1 MSTRRLRVP
10 FATSNHG
17 MKDEANDTRSALSS
31 VPAAGSSV
39 YSRRDREPRERI
51 LDLGPDAATKE
62 ELLAAILGVDGRS
75 EAALKLAVSL
85 LTRFGDLHRLLHATP
100 EALAASAGMGPANTA
115 AILALR
121 GLMDSYHTEVLTRGE
136 ILSSST
142 GVRRYLGYRL
152 GRREREVFGALFL
165 DTRHHLISNE
175 ELFFGSVDRAMV
187 YPREV
192 IKSCLKHNASAIILY
207 HNHPSGVPE
216 PSASDIQVTSRI
228 AMLLQELD
236 VRLVDHVVVGASEQI
251 SFAERGLI

>member
-1 MSTRRLRVP
+1 
-10 FATSNHG
+10 
-17 MKDEANDTRSALSS
+17 
-31 VPAAGSSV
+31 
-39 YSRRDREPRERI
+39 
-51 LDLGPDAATKE
+51 
-62 ELLAAILGVDGRS
+62 
-75 EAALKLAVSL
+75 
-85 LTRFGDLHRLLHATP
+85 
-100 EALAASAGMGPANTA
+100 
-115 AILALR
+115 
-121 GLMDSYHTEVLTRGE
+121 MDCYHSEVLTRGE

-152 GRREREVFGALFL
+152 GRREREIFGALFL

-192 IKSCLKHNASAIILY
+192 IKSCLKHNASAVILY
-207 HNHPSGVPE
+207 HNHPSGIPE

-251 SFAERGLI
+251 SFAERGLL

>member
-1 MSTRRLRVP
+1 
-10 FATSNHG
+10 
-17 MKDEANDTRSALSS
+17 MKDDANDTRSALLQA
-31 VPAAGSSV
+31 PAGGCAA
-39 YSRRDREPRERI
+39 RACADEPRKRI
-51 LDLGPDAATKE
+51 LDLGPDSATKA
-62 ELLAAILGVDGRS
+62 ELLAAILGVEGP
-75 EAALKLAVSL
+75 AATALELAASL
-85 LTRFGDLHRLLHATP
+85 LARFGDLHRLLHAP
-100 EALAASAGMGPANTA
+100 RDALAACEGIGPVNTA
-115 AILALR
+115 AILAVR
-121 GLMDSYHTEVLTRGE
+121 GLMDCYHSEVLTRGE

-192 IKSCLKHNASAIILY
+192 IKSCLKHNASAVILY
-207 HNHPSGVPE
+207 HNHPSGIPE

-251 SFAERGLI
+251 SFAERGLL

>member
-1 MSTRRLRVP
+1 
-10 FATSNHG
+10 
-17 MKDEANDTRSALSS
+17 MKDDANDTRSALLQP
-31 VPAAGSSV
+31 PAGGRA
-39 YSRRDREPRERI
+39 DCACAAEPRKRI
-51 LDLGPDAATKE
+51 LDLGPDSATKT
-62 ELLAAILGVDGRS
+62 ELLAAILGVEES
-75 EAALKLAVSL
+75 SANPLHLAESL
-85 LTRFGDLHRLLHATP
+85 LARFGDLHCLLHAP
-100 EALAASAGMGPANTA
+100 PNALATCEGIGPVNTA
-115 AILALR
+115 AILAMR
-121 GLMDSYHTEVLTRGE
+121 GLMDCYHTEVLTRGE

-152 GRREREVFGALFL
+152 SRREREVFGALFL

-192 IKSCLKHNASAIILY
+192 IKSCLKHNASAVILY

-236 VRLVDHVVVGASEQI
+236 VRLVDHVVVGATEQV
-251 SFAERGLI
+251 SFAERGLL

>member
-1 MSTRRLRVP
+1 
-10 FATSNHG
+10 
-17 MKDEANDTRSALSS
+17 MKDDANDTRSALLQA
-31 VPAAGSSV
+31 PAGGRAT
-39 YSRRDREPRERI
+39 RACADEPRERI
-51 LDLGPDAATKE
+51 LDLGPDSATKT
-62 ELLAAILGVDGRS
+62 ELLAAILGGEGPTAS
-75 EAALKLAVSL
+75 ALELAASL
-85 LTRFGDLHRLLHATP
+85 LARFGDLHRLLHAP
-100 EALAASAGMGPANTA
+100 RDALAACDGIGPVNTA
-115 AILALR
+115 AILAVR
-121 GLMDSYHTEVLTRGE
+121 GLMDCYHSEILTRGE

-152 GRREREVFGALFL
+152 GRREREIFGALFL

-192 IKSCLKHNASAIILY
+192 IKSCLKHNASAVILY

-236 VRLVDHVVVGASEQI
+236 VRLVDHVVVGGSEQI

>member
-1 MSTRRLRVP
+1 
-10 FATSNHG
+10 
-17 MKDEANDTRSALSS
+17 MKDDANDTRSVLL
-31 VPAAGSSV
+31 PAPATGGLP
-39 YSRRDREPRERI
+39 RGIEPRDRI
-51 LDLGPDAATKE
+51 LDLGPDAATNT
-62 ELLAAILGVDGRS
+62 ELLAAILCIDGRPAS
-75 EAALKLAVSL
+75 ALELAASL
-85 LTRFGDLHRLLHATP
+85 LAHFGDLHRLLHAP
-100 EALAASAGMGPANTA
+100 RDMLAASAGMEPAKTA
-115 AILALR
+115 AILAVR
-121 GLMDSYHTEVLTRGE
+121 GLMDSYHAEVVTRGE
-136 ILSSST
+136 VLSSST

-152 GRREREVFGALFL
+152 GRREREIFGALFL

-192 IKSCLKHNASAIILY
+192 IKSSLKHNASAVILY

-236 VRLVDHVVVGASEQI
+236 VRLVDHVVVGDSEQI

>member
-1 MSTRRLRVP
+1 
-10 FATSNHG
+10 
-17 MKDEANDTRSALSS
+17 MKDEANDTRSALPSA
-31 VPAAGSSV
+31 PAGGPAV
-39 YSRRDREPRERI
+39 HSRAEGPRERI
-51 LDLGPDAATKE
+51 LDLGPDAATKA
-62 ELLAAILGVDGRS
+62 ELLAAILRADGRP
-75 EAALKLAVSL
+75 AAPLKLAVSL
-85 LTRFGDLHRLLHATP
+85 LARFGDLHRLLHAAP
-100 EALAASAGMGPANTA
+100 DALAASAGMGPANTA

-121 GLMDSYHTEVLTRGE
+121 GLMDTYHAEVLTRGE

-192 IKSCLKHNASAIILY
+192 IKSCLKHNASAVILY

-236 VRLVDHVVVGASEQI
+236 VRLVDHVVVGGSEQI

>member
-1 MSTRRLRVP
+1 MSKRQLRVP
-10 FATSNHG
+10 VATANYG
-17 MKDEANDTRSALSS
+17 MKDDVNDTRSAPQSAPSGLRE
-31 VPAAGSSV
+31 G
-39 YSRRDREPRERI
+39 YSCDDEAPRERI
-51 LDLGPDAATKE
+51 LDLGPAAATKT
-62 ELLAAILGVDGRS
+62 ELLAAILGVDERS
-75 EAALKLAVSL
+75 ASALELAASL
-85 LTRFGDLHRLLHATP
+85 LARFGDLHRLLHAP
-100 EALAASAGMGPANTA
+100 REALAACAGMDPAKTA
-115 AILALR
+115 AIVAVR
-121 GLMDSYHTEVLTRGE
+121 GLLDSYHTEVLTHGE

-142 GVRRYLGYRL
+142 KVRRFLRYRF

-192 IKSCLKHNASAIILY
+192 IKSCLKHNASAVILY

-236 VRLVDHVVVGASEQI
+236 VRLVDHVVVSASDQV

>member
-1 MSTRRLRVP
+1 
-10 FATSNHG
+10 
-17 MKDEANDTRSALSS
+17 MKDEANDTRSVPLSAPS
-31 VPAAGSSV
+31 ASAAA
-39 YSRRDREPRERI
+39 RDADHAWSNEKAPGERI
-51 LDLGPDAATKE
+51 LDLGPHAATKA

-75 EAALKLAVSL
+75 ANALELAASL
-85 LTRFGDLHRLLHATP
+85 LARFGDLHRLLHAP
-100 EALAASAGMGPANTA
+100 RDALAASAGMGPAKTA

-121 GLMDSYHTEVLTRGE
+121 GLLDSYHAEILTRGE

-142 GVRRYLGYRL
+142 GVQRFLRYRF

-192 IKSCLKHNASAIILY
+192 IKSCLKHNASAVILY
-207 HNHPSGVPE
+207 HNHPSGIPE

>member
-1 MSTRRLRVP
+1 MSERQTRFA
-10 FATSNHG
+10 FATANYG
-17 MKDEANDTRSALSS
+17 MKNDANDTRSALPSA
-31 VPAAGSSV
+31 VAG
-39 YSRRDREPRERI
+39 RECRCENEPRERI
-51 LDLGPDAATKE
+51 LHLGPDAATKT
-62 ELLAAILGVDGRS
+62 ELLAAILGVDGTS
-75 EAALKLAVSL
+75 AGALDLASAL
-85 LTRFGDLHRLLHATP
+85 LARFGDLHRLLDAP
-100 EALAASAGMGPANTA
+100 REALAASAGMGPAKTA
-115 AILALR
+115 AILAVR
-121 GLMDSYHTEVLTRGE
+121 GLMDNYHTEVLTRGE
-136 ILSSST
+136 VLSSST

-192 IKSCLKHNASAIILY
+192 IKSCLKHNASAVILY
-207 HNHPSGVPE
+207 HNHPSGIPE

-228 AMLLQELD
+228 AMLLQEID

>member
-1 MSTRRLRVP
+1 
-10 FATSNHG
+10 
-17 MKDEANDTRSALSS
+17 MKNDANDTRSALPSA
-31 VPAAGSSV
+31 PAGGPEGCSCGNE
-39 YSRRDREPRERI
+39 RPGKRI
-51 LDLGPDAATKE
+51 LDLGPNAATKA
-62 ELLAAILGVDGRS
+62 ELLAAILGVDERS
-75 EAALKLAVSL
+75 GGALELAASL
-85 LTRFGDLHRLLHATP
+85 LARFGDLHRLLHAP
-100 EALAASAGMGPANTA
+100 RDALAASAGMGPAKTA

-121 GLMDSYHTEVLTRGE
+121 GLMDSYHAEVLTRGE

-142 GVRRYLGYRL
+142 GVQRFLRYRF

-192 IKSCLKHNASAIILY
+192 IKSCLKHNASAVILY
-207 HNHPSGVPE
+207 HNHPSGIPE

>member
-1 MSTRRLRVP
+1 
-10 FATSNHG
+10 
-17 MKDEANDTRSALSS
+17 MKNDANDTRSALPSA
-31 VPAAGSSV
+31 PAGGPEGCSCDNERPSK
-39 YSRRDREPRERI
+39 RI
-51 LDLGPDAATKE
+51 LDLGPNAATKA

-75 EAALKLAVSL
+75 GGALELAASL
-85 LTRFGDLHRLLHATP
+85 LARFGDLHRLLHAP
-100 EALAASAGMGPANTA
+100 RDALAASAGMGPAKTA

-121 GLMDSYHTEVLTRGE
+121 GLMDSYHAEVLTRGE

-142 GVRRYLGYRL
+142 GVQRFLRYRF

-192 IKSCLKHNASAIILY
+192 IKSCLKHNASAVILY
-207 HNHPSGVPE
+207 HNHPSGIPE